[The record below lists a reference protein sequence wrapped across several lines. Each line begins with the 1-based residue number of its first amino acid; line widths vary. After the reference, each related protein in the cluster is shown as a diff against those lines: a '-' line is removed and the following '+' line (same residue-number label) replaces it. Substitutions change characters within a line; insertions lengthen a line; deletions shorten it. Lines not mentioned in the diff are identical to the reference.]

1 MRILITESSSL
12 VGSTLGAALAGDH
25 EITTL
30 DRSGAGQP
38 TYVGDARDRELAAHA
53 STECDA
59 IVHILPAASADLDP
73 AELIDL
79 ATRSTYN
86 LLTTTTAERFIL
98 VSTLRI
104 FEAYPVEWRISEW
117 WAPRPSTDAA
127 DLAPYLAEVTARELS
142 RVRPVEVIALRLGE
156 PVVPEGATG
165 SADLRALHVEDAV
178 QAIERAL
185 AYAPS
190 DHERGAGWSVFHIPG
205 GGRGARFPLGLAG
218 QARFGYAPRHDLT
231 GSEAVA
237 ASTAPA
243 PSAAVAVPRAS
254 GAPRRVVIYGA
265 GGPLG
270 AVAADNL
277 HHDHILRLT
286 DARPLEAI
294 VASGERQSPF
304 APLPRLLDAPHERE
318 VVDVTDYAQVL
329 RAAQGMD
336 AIINCSVVRPHPV
349 QAFRVNMLGA
359 YNVMRAA
366 VELGIQRIVHTGPF
380 QLGLDH
386 PAGYTY
392 DWDLADDTPA
402 RPGDD
407 LYILTKLLGQE
418 ICRIFAEERKLEVP
432 ALLFCAFVAPES
444 PPPEPL
450 GTFPF
455 SISWADAAA
464 AIRQAL
470 RIPSF
475 PRPFQ
480 ILHIQAD
487 LPHGKYRNTKA
498 KHLLDWQPKDQLEAH
513 WLRAL
518 DPERNA

>member
-12 VGSTLGAALAGDH
+12 LGSTLSTALAGDH
-25 EITTL
+25 DITTL
-30 DRSGAGQP
+30 DRGGAGQP
-38 TYVGDARDRELAAHA
+38 TFVGDARDPELAAQVA
-53 STECDA
+53 ADRDA
-59 IVHILPAASADLDP
+59 IVHLLPAASADLDP
-73 AELIDL
+73 AEMIDL
-79 ATRSTYN
+79 AARSTYN

-104 FEAYPVEWRISEW
+104 FEAYPVEWRVSEW
-117 WAPRPSTDAA
+117 WAPRPTTDAA
-127 DLAPYLAEVTARELS
+127 DLAPYLAEVAARELS
-142 RVRPVEVIALRLGE
+142 RVRPVKAIALRLGE
-156 PVVPEGATG
+156 VVAPDGAAG
-165 SADLRALHVEDAV
+165 RADPRALHVADAV

-185 AYAPS
+185 LYEPS
-190 DHERGAGWSVFHIPG
+190 DHEPRTGWWVFHIPG
-205 GGRGARFPLGLAG
+205 GGLGARFPLGLAG
-218 QARFGYAPRHDLT
+218 QERFGYAPRHDLT
-231 GSEAVA
+231 GGA
-237 ASTAPA
+237 ARAA
-243 PSAAVAVPRAS
+243 GSANGTQASVVEERRS
-254 GAPRRVVIYGA
+254 GAPRRVVVYGA

-286 DARPLEAI
+286 DVQPLQAI
-294 VASGERQSPF
+294 VARGERQSPF

-318 VVDVTDYAQVL
+318 VVDVADYAQVL
-329 RAAQGMD
+329 RAARGMD
-336 AIINCSVVRPHPV
+336 AIVNCSVVRPDPV

-366 VELGIQRIVHTGPF
+366 VELGIRRVVHTGPF

-402 RPGDD
+402 RPGDN

-418 ICRIFAEERKLEVP
+418 ICRIFAEERNLEVP
-432 ALLFCAFVAPES
+432 SLLFCAFVAPES

-450 GTFPF
+450 GAFPF

-470 RIPSF
+470 HVPSL
-475 PRPFQ
+475 PRPFEV
-480 ILHIQAD
+480 LHILAD
-487 LPHGKYRNTKA
+487 LPHGKYRNTRA
-498 KHLLDWQPKDQLEAH
+498 RRVLDWQPRDRLEAH

-518 DPERNA
+518 DA